1 MRYQGARLSDE
12 ERRQW
17 VENDEGLHNICRAEM
32 RMERISKREWIK
44 RNRGLIDRAAGLIV
58 SGETPA
64 HYLAYGR

>member
-1 MRYQGARLSDE
+1 MRYNGARLNDK

-44 RNRGLIDRAAGLIV
+44 RNRGLIDRAAGLLV
-58 SGETPA
+58 RGEKSA
-64 HYLAYGR
+64 HYLAYGG